1 MLCDRLNC
9 AAFYLCFAALQHE
22 MILPVAVYLFEFLV
36 IDFFLSLAFL
46 AWPIRS
52 PNYFY
57 EVDERIYRW
66 NWSKPAKAVNSSLFA
81 VLLLV
86 TGWWWL
92 GLVIALGLVVLKCV
106 SLRWLLQLGLPVPE
120 RRGRQPRRLARRR
133 GPPLADH
140 VRAQHR
146 LGAAPVPADGGRSSS
161 AARPPS
167 PGSPAAISLG
177 IAAGAGATV
186 GKVVW
191 YELAR
196 RGLELAVGAE
206 EARPRPRSRP
216 ATSAGPPGWRAV
228 RSTPAPSCSSP
239 PRSGSRRCW

>member
-1 MLCDRLNC
+1 VPDQNRATHADAAMERLFTGATVITFVRTLAALALCLVGVWQEELVWLVVGLGVYWVGDMADGAYARVFDCETRTGAVVDMLCDRLNC
-9 AAFYLCFAALQHE
+9 AAFYLGFAALQHE
-22 MILPVAVYLFEFLV
+22 MILPVSVYLFEFLV

-92 GLVIALGLVVLKCV
+92 GLGIAIGLTILKCV

-120 RRGRQPRRLARRR
+120 R
-133 GPPLADH
+133 
-140 VRAQHR
+140 
-146 LGAAPVPADGGRSSS
+146 APVP
-161 AARPPS
+161 
-167 PGSPAAISLG
+167 
-177 IAAGAGATV
+177 
-186 GKVVW
+186 
-191 YELAR
+191 
-196 RGLELAVGAE
+196 
-206 EARPRPRSRP
+206 
-216 ATSAGPPGWRAV
+216 
-228 RSTPAPSCSSP
+228 
-239 PRSGSRRCW
+239 